1 MSSKSEIYAQGYEKW
16 EGSRGRA
23 LPPWLLIA
31 KAGFK
36 NVVKPS
42 GCLGRFLF
50 IFGFI
55 IPLGNYYFIVIVG
68 SLARFQIENLKKY
81 EFFRQM
87 ALTLNREAF
96 DLTEAVIHMNN
107 ILWPSLVFSLAGMIF
122 YGAQLISKDKQA
134 NALQVYF
141 SKAIS
146 RTDYV
151 LGKFLAVG
159 FLTSI
164 VSLIPSAL
172 ILFLG
177 LLFTTDH
184 VAFLAESWYVPI
196 LSGLY
201 WIFLTL
207 TIGSITLYFSSCFNK
222 SYMAGVGI
230 IGFLIFCWVFSQI
243 LVFIFG
249 SSDFLEG
256 LAIPMS
262 MHAVGEVIYKLK
274 VSSLS
279 AVAWQVFDLI
289 LICGAMIYLTF
300 RNIQPVEVVK

>member
-1 MSSKSEIYAQGYEKW
+1 MSNKSEIYAQGYEKW
-16 EGSRGRA
+16 DGARDRA

-36 NVVKPS
+36 NIVKPS
-42 GCLGRFLF
+42 GCMGRMIF
-50 IFGFI
+50 IFGFV
-55 IPLGNYYFIVIVG
+55 IPLGNYYFLIIVG
-68 SLARFQIENLKKY
+68 SLARFQLENLKKY

-87 ALTLNREAF
+87 AISLNRDAF

-107 ILWPSLVFSLAGMIF
+107 ILWPSLFFSLAGMIF

-146 RTDYV
+146 PTDYI

-172 ILFLG
+172 ILLLG
-177 LLFTTDH
+177 LLFSTDH
-184 VAFLAESWYVPI
+184 ATFLRESWYIPI
-196 LSGLY
+196 LSGSY
-201 WIFLTL
+201 WLFLTVA
-207 TIGSITLYFSSCFNK
+207 IGSITLYFSSCFNK

-230 IGFLIFCWVFSQI
+230 IGFLIFCWVFSLI

-249 SSDFLEG
+249 SSNFLEG
-256 LAIPMS
+256 LALPLSI
-262 MHAVGEVIYKLK
+262 HDVGEVIYKLK
-274 VSSLS
+274 VRSWGALS
-279 AVAWQVFDLI
+279 WQLFDLI
-289 LICGAMIYLTF
+289 LISGAMIYLTY